1 MYEFK
6 CELSMFKEEMKQMAQ
21 LNMKEAIRD
30 ALRVE
35 LKRDPNVLLFGEDV
49 GNVGGVFRVTEG
61 LQKEFGEERVF
72 DTPLAE
78 SAIGGLAVGLG
89 IQGFRPV
96 AEIQFVGF
104 IFEALDQMVVQA
116 ARMRF
121 RSGGKYNS
129 PIVFRTPFGG
139 GVKAAELHTDSL
151 EGLLTQTPGIKVVVP
166 SNPYDAKGLMIAS
179 IRDNDPVFFMEHL
192 NLYHAFRAEVPEEDY
207 VVELGK
213 ANVVREGSDVTIV
226 TYGMMVH
233 TSVKA
238 AEELEKQGIK
248 VEVIDLRTISPI
260 DIDTVV
266 ASVKKTNRAIVV
278 QEAQKSAGV
287 AAEVIAQINEKA
299 ILHLEAPVLRVAGPD
314 TVYPF
319 AQIEDTWLP
328 NPARIIAA
336 VNKVMN
342 F

>member
-1 MYEFK
+1 
-6 CELSMFKEEMKQMAQ
+6 MAQ

-213 ANVVREGSDVTIV
+213 ANVVREGSDVTII

-328 NPARIIAA
+328 NPARIVAA